1 MVLICISLIIG
12 NVEHLFACI
21 LAICVFSLE
30 KYLFISSDPFI
41 VAVALFVFLILGCIS
56 CLYVLEINPLSV
68 VSFAAIFQ

>member
-1 MVLICISLIIG
+1 M
-12 NVEHLFACI
+12 CI

-30 KYLFISSDPFI
+30 KYLFRSSDPFF